1 MKIAFLWVGKTRN
14 THLKSLIEDYWKR
27 LEHFCDLS
35 LREVQPVKSE
45 SSANNRLAVLEGEK
59 LLAKVDRSD
68 YLVLL
73 DSSARSFTTETFA
86 TWLSRHRDQ
95 STRCLVFVIGGHEG
109 ASDALKRR
117 ADFAISLSPFTFTHE
132 MARCLLLE
140 QIYRAFSVIQ
150 GFPYHK

>member
-1 MKIAFLWVGKTRN
+1 MKITLLWIGKTRN
-14 THLKSLIEDYWKR
+14 VHLKSLIEDYWKR

-45 SSANNRLAVLEGEK
+45 TAKGRLATLEGER
-59 LLAKVDRSD
+59 LLARVDSSD

-73 DSSARSFTTETFA
+73 DSSAKSLTTEMFA
-86 TWLSRHRDQ
+86 AWLCKHRDH
-95 STRCLVFVIGGHEG
+95 STRSLVFVIGGPEG
-109 ASDALKRR
+109 LSDALKRR
-117 ADFAISLSPFTFTHE
+117 ANFSISLSPLTFTHE